1 MFCCFKQKTAYEMRI
16 SDRSSDVCSSDL
28 LRAVGKPVLPTA
40 STPPSSPP
48 PSSPPGAA
56 MPDTPTPT
64 PTFRPAIAKRHNVDL
79 PTAVVHASAGSHPTR
94 SDSSPD
100 AKALATR
107 GDRHLTGKTP
117 ASDTATDGQND

>member
-48 PSSPPGAA
+48 PSSPTGAA
-56 MPDTPTPT
+56 MTDTPTPT
-64 PTFRPAIAKRHNVDL
+64 PTFRPEIAKRPHVHL
-79 PTAVVHASAGSHPTR
+79 PKAVVQASAGSSAPR
-94 SDSSPD
+94 REGSPE
-100 AKALATR
+100 AKGL
-107 GDRHLTGKTP
+107 LTGRDISLHEIGR
-117 ASDTATDGQND
+117 AHA

>member
-48 PSSPPGAA
+48 PSRPTGAA
-56 MPDTPTPT
+56 MTDTPTPT
-64 PTFRPAIAKRHNVDL
+64 PTFPPEIPKQIGREACRERGGQYVLKSVVTASFKKKQTSQQYNAINAHTLAKQYH
-79 PTAVVHASAGSHPTR
+79 
-94 SDSSPD
+94 
-100 AKALATR
+100 
-107 GDRHLTGKTP
+107 
-117 ASDTATDGQND
+117 QY